1 VTVSSIDEDRIFS
14 GAPEFRNLLIATR
27 RIRRDLIRL
36 GRQPSATPVV
46 NRVIKSVDDL
56 EQSLKIHFDEL
67 YYLEREIVSVTST
80 RLTRK
85 QLAMLRWMAGNYR
98 EDMVYTNLI
107 ERISEVMGLPR
118 STVRWNMRGLRDAGL
133 ISAGDKDTKGVPV
146 RLTERGSIILE
157 YAVTDS
163 G

>member
-1 VTVSSIDEDRIFS
+1 M
-14 GAPEFRNLLIATR
+14 
-27 RIRRDLIRL
+27 
-36 GRQPSATPVV
+36 
-46 NRVIKSVDDL
+46 KSVDDL
-56 EQSLKIHFDEL
+56 EESLKVHFDGMGCF
-67 YYLEREIVSVTST
+67 EREIIALAST
-80 RLTRK
+80 RLTKK
-85 QLAMLRWMAGNYR
+85 QMMMLRWIAENYR
-98 EDMVYTNLI
+98 EEMVYTNLI

-133 ISAGDKDTKGVPV
+133 ISAGDKDTKGMPV